1 MDATQSP
8 NLAFLACNSKNCQ
21 SLDFFA
27 KKKIYITYNSF
38 HLLARHCAGQNHL
51 KIYFDGKLRI

>member
-51 KIYFDGKLRI
+51 KNIF

>member
-8 NLAFLACNSKNCQ
+8 NLAVLACNSKNCQ

-27 KKKIYITYNSF
+27 TKKINITYNSF
-38 HLLARHCAGQNHL
+38 HLLARHTHWA
-51 KIYFDGKLRI
+51 

>member
-38 HLLARHCAGQNHL
+38 HLLARHCWAKSSEKYIL
-51 KIYFDGKLRI
+51 MAT